1 MNIKKVNLFF
11 NESMTEIQL
20 ENHDDLNIVLAVT
33 ELKRNE
39 DESSENY
46 EKLEVRY
53 ESEIFISIDEAKTL
67 RSALDFILQKME
79 KE

>member
-1 MNIKKVNLFF
+1 MNLFF